1 MKVSIQAY
9 ANTISKL
16 TEKLEEVGSNVDP
29 FFQELKK
36 AGQLGTVEEMD
47 QSRLKEI
54 KQQFQVATD
63 QYQVLEKMIRN
74 AKVPAKLIGKH
85 QLLKRHLKEYV
96 EQCQKMVNAVDAQAK
111 KLDEEAFQA
120 SERAQ
125 EAAMEQMTKTLT
137 KIMSSLM
144 G

>member
-54 KQQFQVATD
+54 KQQFQVATEH
-63 QYQVLEKMIRN
+63 YQALEKMIRN

-96 EQCQKMVNAVDAQAK
+96 EQCQKMVDAVDAQAK

>member
-36 AGQLGTVEEMD
+36 AGQLGTVEE
-47 QSRLKEI
+47 I
-54 KQQFQVATD
+54 KQQFQVATE
-63 QYQVLEKMIRN
+63 QYQALEKMIRN

-96 EQCQKMVNAVDAQAK
+96 EQCQKMVDAVDAQAK

-137 KIMSSLM
+137 KFMSSLM

>member
-54 KQQFQVATD
+54 KQQFQVATE
-63 QYQVLEKMIRN
+63 QYQALEKMIRN

-96 EQCQKMVNAVDAQAK
+96 EQCQKMVDAIDAQAK

>member
-54 KQQFQVATD
+54 KQQFQVATE
-63 QYQVLEKMIRN
+63 QYQALEKMIRN

-96 EQCQKMVNAVDAQAK
+96 EQCQKMVDAVDAQAK

>member
-29 FFQELKK
+29 FFQELRK
-36 AGQLGTVEEMD
+36 AGKLGTVEEMD

-54 KQQFQVATD
+54 KQQFQVATE
-63 QYQVLEKMIRN
+63 QYQALEKMIRN

-96 EQCQKMVNAVDAQAK
+96 EQCQKMVDAVDAQAK